1 MDLQVIK
8 ALIDAFAA
16 SNLAEMEYRADGAT
30 LRLVKR
36 AASAA
41 PAPGQAVDAT
51 TDASPGEP
59 AAAAQPEFAQPEFA
73 QPEGAQPGPSAAP
86 AAFVTTPLH
95 GLVHL
100 QRMPDAPP
108 FVAAGQAVAAG
119 QVLCAIEAMKTF
131 TEIRAERDCTI
142 AEVLV
147 ATGQEV
153 DAGQPLFR
161 LG

>member
-59 AAAAQPEFAQPEFA
+59 AAAAQPE
-73 QPEGAQPGPSAAP
+73 GAQPGPSAAP

-100 QRMPDAPP
+100 QRMPGAPP